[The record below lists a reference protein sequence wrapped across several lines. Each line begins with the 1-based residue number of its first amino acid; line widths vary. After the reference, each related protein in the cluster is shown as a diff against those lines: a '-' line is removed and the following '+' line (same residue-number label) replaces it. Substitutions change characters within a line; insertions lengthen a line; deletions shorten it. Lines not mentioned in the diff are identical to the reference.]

1 MTRVSAV
8 GSPDT
13 VRRRLEEILA
23 VTAADE
29 LMLTAPIFD
38 HAARL
43 RSFEIAAD
51 VRGLLSS
58 NPQGMVQ
65 SIAV

>member
-1 MTRVSAV
+1 MRQGVDQALRVSAV

-13 VRRRLEEILA
+13 VKRQLEALIA
-23 VTAADE
+23 QHRPDE
-29 LMLTAPIFD
+29 LILTGQIHD

-51 VRGLLSS
+51 VL
-58 NPQGMVQ
+58 QGMKV
-65 SIAV
+65 AA